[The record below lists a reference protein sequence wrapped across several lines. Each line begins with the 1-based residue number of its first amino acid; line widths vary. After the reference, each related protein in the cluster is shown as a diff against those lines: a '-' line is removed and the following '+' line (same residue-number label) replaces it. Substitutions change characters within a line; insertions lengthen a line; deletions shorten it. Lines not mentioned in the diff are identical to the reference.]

1 MMYMD
6 KMESFKKFA
15 ANKPFLKKKV
25 DKKETSWLELFERYD
40 IYGEDDPIFKEETET
55 KSNTRQDTSFNS
67 FVDMLNS
74 IDIDKIS
81 EGLNGMKKV
90 LSILSEIT
98 KKEDVPSK
106 SKMNRP
112 YERDVD

>member
-1 MMYMD
+1 
-6 KMESFKKFA
+6 MESFKRFA
-15 ANKPFLKKKV
+15 SNKPFLKKKV
-25 DKKETSWLELFERYD
+25 ENKETTWQELFERYD
-40 IYGEDDPIFKEETET
+40 IYGEDDPIFKEESEN
-55 KSNTRQDTSFNS
+55 KGNTNRQDTSFSS
-67 FVDMLNS
+67 FIDMLNS

-98 KKEDVPSK
+98 KKEDSPSK